1 MVNPND
7 KFDRPDRFIG
17 DSQSAVFSRRSCVK
31 RIIQASVAG
40 PLMSMLFPGVLE
52 AGSEVPNPP
61 PGYDAR
67 AHAKEYL
74 KTVLFT
80 KKEVGNWLAGVGD
93 PVYIRE
99 KYDAEIGWVHQAGSF
114 KHGVDDA
121 VSLYSYDPSGARR
134 MIMYSDRPCRIN
146 TYGNSFTHCDQ
157 VSDGETWQERL
168 AAHLGEPV
176 RNFGVS
182 GQSVY
187 QAYLRMKREEARTP
201 GKYIILNIFSDDHYR
216 NGSAWAGLGTPRPLR
231 GRSATRPP
239 APHVRVNPA
248 TDEFRELANPCPT
261 PQSLYKL
268 TDAQWLF
275 DTFKDDIQLKV
286 ILAQQNI
293 KQHTPQHSYAAIM
306 ALAKKHGIQGPINSP
321 DTLRVTLR
329 QLSTQAALF
338 ASMRI
343 VGKVE
348 EFAATH
354 GKKVLYV
361 LSYLYR
367 HLEQALRDGGRFDQ
381 GFIDFLQK
389 KGLPYVDDLEAHA
402 AEFAQFRWPVEEY
415 MRRYY
420 IGRGHYN
427 PRGNLFQAFALKNKL
442 VEMLEPKPVTY

>member
-1 MVNPND
+1 MVNPVD
-7 KFDRPDRFIG
+7 KFDRPVRFI
-17 DSQSAVFSRRSCVK
+17 SYPHSATFNRRSCVK
-31 RIIQASVAG
+31 RIIQAGVAG
-40 PLMSMLFPGVLE
+40 PLVSMLFPGVLE
-52 AGSEVPNPP
+52 AGSEDPAPP
-61 PGYDAR
+61 PRYDAQ
-67 AHAKEYL
+67 AHAKEHL
-74 KTVLFT
+74 KRVLFT
-80 KKEVGNWLAGVGD
+80 TKEVEDWLAGVGD
-93 PVYIRE
+93 PIYIRE
-99 KYDAEIGWVHQAGSF
+99 KYDAEIGWVPQAGSL
-114 KHGVDDA
+114 KHGVDDS

-201 GKYIILNIFSDDHYR
+201 GKYIILNIFSHDHYR
-216 NGSAWAGLGTPRPLR
+216 NWSSWASLGNPRPVR
-231 GRSATRPP
+231 GPSARRPT
-239 APHVRVNPA
+239 APYVRVNPA
-248 TDEFRELANPCPT
+248 TGEFLELTNPCPT

-268 TDAQWLF
+268 TDIQWVF
-275 DTFKDDIQLKV
+275 DTFKDDFHLKA

-293 KQHTPQHSYAAIM
+293 KQHTPQHSYSDIM
-306 ALAKKHGIQGPINSP
+306 ALAKKHGIRGPINSP
-321 DTLRVTLR
+321 DTLRATLR

-343 VGKVE
+343 VEKVE

-354 GKKVLYV
+354 GTEVLYV

-367 HLEQALRDGGRFDQ
+367 HLEQALRDGRRFDQ
-381 GFIDFLQK
+381 EFIDFLQK

-402 AEFAQFRWPVEEY
+402 AEFAQFRLSVEEY

-420 IGRGHYN
+420 IGRDHYN
-427 PRGNLFQAFALKNKL
+427 PRGNLFQAFSIKNKL
-442 VEMLEPKPVTY
+442 VEMLEPKPVAY